1 MVKVKQQLIS
11 SLGLWHTGIL
21 LVRVMTGLIILH
33 YGLELFNP
41 DKMTGY
47 QQWLTDIHFPVPF
60 LMAWLGK
67 ATELAGG
74 GLLMIGLFTRFVSI
88 PLIITMG
95 VVTFIMGKGNIFADE
110 QLPFLLLLLCF
121 VFLSTGAGIW
131 SLDYL
136 FFHKKRNGL

>member
-1 MVKVKQQLIS
+1 MKQQLLTS
-11 SLGLWHTGIL
+11 QGVWDKGIL

-41 DKMTGY
+41 SKMSGY
-47 QQWLTDIHFPVPF
+47 QQWLTDIHFPMP
-60 LMAWLGK
+60 LGMARLGK

-74 GLLMIGLFTRFVSI
+74 GLLMIGLFTRLISI
-88 PLIITMG
+88 PLIITMS

-110 QLPFLLLLLCF
+110 QLPFLLMLLCL
-121 VFLSTGAGIW
+121 VFLSAGAGIW

-136 FFHKKRNGL
+136 LFDKKRNRL